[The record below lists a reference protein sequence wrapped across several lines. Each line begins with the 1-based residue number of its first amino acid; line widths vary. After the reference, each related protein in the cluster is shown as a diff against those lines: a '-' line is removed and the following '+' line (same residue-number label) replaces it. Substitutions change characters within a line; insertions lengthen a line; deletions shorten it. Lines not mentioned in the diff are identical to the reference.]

1 MSWLDNLVISLTAL
15 QLAGN
20 ADIMRQ
26 ALVYGLRTA
35 RTNHVLEN
43 ALREAEAA
51 GNLCMT
57 VDLLTQAWDG
67 QSYIAGALRTANRY
81 DWEVA

>member
-1 MSWLDNLVISLTAL
+1 MIDNMVISLTAL

-51 GNLCMT
+51 GNLYIT
-57 VDLLTQAWDG
+57 VDLLTKAWDG
-67 QSYIAGALRTANRY
+67 QSYIGGALRTANRH
-81 DWEVA
+81 DWEAT